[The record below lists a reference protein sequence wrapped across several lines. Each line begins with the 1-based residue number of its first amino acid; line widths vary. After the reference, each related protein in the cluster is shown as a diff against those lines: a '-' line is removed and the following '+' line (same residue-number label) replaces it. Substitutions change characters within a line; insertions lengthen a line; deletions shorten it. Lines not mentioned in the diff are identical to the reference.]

1 MTLAAGLIV
10 VLIGRLFNRLA
21 LNIGVRPGIK
31 FQPIKPDP
39 LFAYGEFVDVRA
51 HRLVKFFPTHAEVG
65 RRMFRPDEARRGL

>member
-10 VLIGRLFNRLA
+10 VLIGHLFNRLT

-31 FQPIKPDP
+31 LQTIKPDP

-51 HRLVKFFPTHAEVG
+51 HGLVEFFPAHS
-65 RRMFRPDEARRGL
+65 